1 MAILPSYLNSSEG
14 ENADNEWQ
22 RWYLTGHR
30 IDESRSE
37 RAMQASSFLEG
48 GFSQVV
54 YEATGGRAMAGL
66 LRGPRGH
73 PGVG

>member
-1 MAILPSYLNSSEG
+1 
-14 ENADNEWQ
+14 
-22 RWYLTGHR
+22 
-30 IDESRSE
+30 
-37 RAMQASSFLEG
+37 MQASSFLEG